1 MSIFKRKDNREETLN
16 RIKKE
21 EMDFSSVFTAINK
34 RSEIEQL
41 FKSLSR
47 RCHPDVYVGHPEKM
61 SLAED
66 LFKRVMA
73 NSTNYEELLKIQSI
87 ITTELES

>member
-1 MSIFKRKDNREETLN
+1 
-16 RIKKE
+16 
-21 EMDFSSVFTAINK
+21 MDFSSMFTAINK

-47 RCHPDVYVGHPEKM
+47 RCHPDVYVGHSEKM
-61 SLAED
+61 ALAED

-87 ITTELES
+87 ITKELES

>member
-1 MSIFKRKDNREETLN
+1 MSIFKKKDTRKETID

-21 EMDFSSVFTAINK
+21 DMDFSSMFTAINN
-34 RSEIEQL
+34 RTEIEQL

-47 RCHPDVYVGHPEKM
+47 RCHPDVYVGNPEKM
-61 SLAED
+61 ALAEE

-73 NSTNYEELLKIQSI
+73 NSTNYKELVQIDSI
-87 ITTELES
+87 ITEQLES

>member
-47 RCHPDVYVGHPEKM
+47 RCHPDVYVGYPEKM
-61 SLAED
+61 ALAED